1 VRSLATSSWFGCPLI
16 PIPGDVFVRTSVL
29 EKNKI
34 ENVGLIMEFL
44 WLGGG
49 GGEAARKARGWKKV
63 VDDLWVQQKTDGRW
77 TSGSLA
83 HPHQHSLKLSQRPAQ
98 RKEAGEE
105 ISAYYRSQASLRT
118 AHGPQGDHSLTC
130 RRVPLQLVIRT
141 LSAAQDLQHLLHESI
156 FLL

>member
-1 VRSLATSSWFGCPLI
+1 M
-16 PIPGDVFVRTSVL
+16 L

-34 ENVGLIMEFL
+34 KNVGFIAEFL
-44 WLGGG
+44 CLGGG
-49 GGEAARKARGWKKV
+49 EGEAARRARMEKG
-63 VDDLWVQQKTDGRW
+63 VDDLWIQQKTVARW
-77 TSGSLA
+77 TSGNLA

-141 LSAAQDLQHLLHESI
+141 LSAAQDLQHLLHESV